1 MIKDDF
7 VSLFYY
13 NYFEG
18 IMKAGIST
26 ASFFNRIY
34 NEEAFLHLNLLGCD
48 LVEVF
53 FTTYSEYEEDFAKKM
68 AQSQGNIVVHSVHAL
83 GTQFEPELYN
93 VTSRVRSDAE
103 KLFKKVCRAAQ
114 ILNAKFLTFHGPYR
128 MKKKP
133 YNIDYKKLGRRTN
146 EIIDIAKAYGLKLS
160 YENVHYAFFNEP
172 SFFQNLKEYCPELF
186 GTLDIK
192 QSVQGGVNPYDILDA
207 IGDRLSTVHICDIQ
221 SNNETAAIGKG
232 TFDFEKLINTL
243 KHKEVKAPIILELYS
258 KDYDTLDDLKANFEY
273 IKGLINK

>member
-83 GTQFEPELYN
+83 GT
-93 VTSRVRSDAE
+93 
-103 KLFKKVCRAAQ
+103 
-114 ILNAKFLTFHGPYR
+114 
-128 MKKKP
+128 
-133 YNIDYKKLGRRTN
+133 
-146 EIIDIAKAYGLKLS
+146 
-160 YENVHYAFFNEP
+160 
-172 SFFQNLKEYCPELF
+172 
-186 GTLDIK
+186 
-192 QSVQGGVNPYDILDA
+192 
-207 IGDRLSTVHICDIQ
+207 
-221 SNNETAAIGKG
+221 
-232 TFDFEKLINTL
+232 
-243 KHKEVKAPIILELYS
+243 
-258 KDYDTLDDLKANFEY
+258 
-273 IKGLINK
+273 